1 MSISIIPEAQDETMR
16 DVHIGII
23 GCGGIANGKHLPSL
37 SKLPNVKI
45 TAFCDLIPER
55 AEKAREDYGTED
67 ARVYTDYQ
75 ELLKQEDLEV
85 IHVLTPNSAHCKLS
99 VAALQSGRHV
109 MCEKPMATT
118 YTEAQEMVNAAKEA
132 GKFLT
137 VGYQTRSQA
146 SHQYVRHMIERGEMG
161 EVYYVKAPSIRRRG
175 VPLWGVFLDKE
186 QQGGGPMIDIGT
198 HSIDAALS
206 LIHNYDV
213 ESVTGSVYRK
223 LADTAYHSNDWG
235 IWDPKKLD
243 FNVEDSAMSYVR
255 FRNGATMVVEAA
267 WLLNYAGDSHMTL
280 CGTKGG
286 AEFLSDGTV
295 RFCGEEDGS
304 FFTKDVKP
312 NSTARDLFKG
322 QNLTAEEYEAKQWI
336 YSIVH
341 NIPPLTK
348 PEEAAVVT
356 RVIEATY
363 HSAEEGKTI
372 YF

>member
-55 AEKAREDYGTED
+55 AEKARDDYGTED

-363 HSAEEGKTI
+363 RSAEEGQTI

>member
-1 MSISIIPEAQDETMR
+1 MSISIIPEEKDEVLR

-55 AEKAREDYGTED
+55 AEKAKKEFGTDD
-67 ARVYTDYQ
+67 AVVYTDYQ
-75 ELLKQEDLEV
+75 LLLKQEDLEV
-85 IHVLTPNSAHCKLS
+85 IHVLTPNVSHCELA
-99 VAALQSGRHV
+99 VAALESGHHV

-118 YTEAQEMVNAAKEA
+118 YVEAQRMVEASKKA

-137 VGYQTRSQA
+137 VGYQTRSQT
-146 SHQYVRHMIERGEMG
+146 SHQYVRKMIERGDLG
-161 EVYYVKAPSIRRRG
+161 EIYYIKAPSIRKRG

-206 LIHNYDV
+206 LIQNYDV
-213 ESVTGSVYRK
+213 ASVTGSVYRK
-223 LADTAYHSNDWG
+223 LADTAYLSNEWG
-235 IWDPKKLD
+235 IWDPEKLD
-243 FNVEDSAMSYVR
+243 FSVEDSAMSYVR
-255 FRNGATMVVEAA
+255 FKNGATLVIEAA

-286 AEFLSDGTV
+286 VEFLDGGVV
-295 RFCGEEDGS
+295 RFCGDEDGS
-304 FFTKDVKP
+304 FYTKDVKP
-312 NSTARDLFKG
+312 NNTARTLFKG
-322 QNLTAEEYEAKQWI
+322 QNLTGEEYEAKQWI
-336 YSIVH
+336 YSVIH
-341 NIPPLTK
+341 NIPPVTK

-356 RVIEATY
+356 QIIEATY
-363 HSAEEGKTI
+363 RSAQEGKTI

>member
-55 AEKAREDYGTED
+55 AEKARDDYGTED